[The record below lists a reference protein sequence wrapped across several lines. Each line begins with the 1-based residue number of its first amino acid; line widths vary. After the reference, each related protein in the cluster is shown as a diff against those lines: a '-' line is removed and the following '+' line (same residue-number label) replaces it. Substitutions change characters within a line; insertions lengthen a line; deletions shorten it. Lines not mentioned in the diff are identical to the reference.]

1 MVARE
6 KGIRIP
12 IIDKLEDKSA
22 RVIEE
27 AYREGRI
34 SKFTYDRVK
43 KDLQEYEER
52 KKNYRTPFNT

>member
-12 IIDKLEDKSA
+12 IIDKLENKSA

-27 AYREGRI
+27 AYREDRI